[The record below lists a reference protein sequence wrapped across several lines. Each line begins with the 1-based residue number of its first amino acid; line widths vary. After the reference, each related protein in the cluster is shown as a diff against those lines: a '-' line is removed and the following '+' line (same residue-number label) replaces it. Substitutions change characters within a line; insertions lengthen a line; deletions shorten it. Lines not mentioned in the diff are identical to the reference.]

1 MCATLMIDE
10 MSDADSYHW
19 VYGLRWSLMLAIQVQ
34 TTESM
39 FYDDRN
45 VRDQGSYQWVYSFF
59 Y

>member
-10 MSDADSYHW
+10 MSDADLHHW
-19 VYGLRWSLMLAIQVQ
+19 VYGLRWSLMLALKVH

-45 VRDQGSYQWVYSFF
+45 VRDKGSYQWIIL
-59 Y
+59 

>member
-10 MSDADSYHW
+10 MSDADLHHR
-19 VYGLRWSLMLAIQVQ
+19 VYGLRWSLMLALKVH

-45 VRDQGSYQWVYSFF
+45 VRDKGSYQWVYSFF